1 LCIGGF
7 PFDDHSLAT
16 ITQEGLLCT
25 VILFQNMLSLTL
37 LGMMCRRLRCQRDSQ
52 REAEIFAASFA
63 EDIPFRNNVSYSCTG
78 ARSDNHDSFCTSA
91 HDVQEAVVSRP
102 SIDSHLSSFNKPR
115 WLEALQQPINDFAH
129 REVQP
134 QDDFRALNP
143 SDCPASPQIANSSCS
158 SSPNHQSQS
167 SKRNPAVTQVV
178 AERIINQLNRKHH
191 PAPFPFEVA
200 RSASEVSLGSTFAQS
215 DSCGASEGEGVEGWS
230 LGVLGSGFDYGIHHD
245 A

>member
-16 ITQEGLLCT
+16 ITQEGLFCT

-91 HDVQEAVVSRP
+91 HDVQEAGWRRCNSQLTTLPIVK
-102 SIDSHLSSFNKPR
+102 SSLKMT
-115 WLEALQQPINDFAH
+115 
-129 REVQP
+129 
-134 QDDFRALNP
+134 
-143 SDCPASPQIANSSCS
+143 S
-158 SSPNHQSQS
+158 
-167 SKRNPAVTQVV
+167 
-178 AERIINQLNRKHH
+178 
-191 PAPFPFEVA
+191 
-200 RSASEVSLGSTFAQS
+200 
-215 DSCGASEGEGVEGWS
+215 
-230 LGVLGSGFDYGIHHD
+230 VL
-245 A
+245 